1 MDVLPPLDP
10 FELPDDAPAAEGPAP
25 PARRRRRATAD
36 RPRTSVF
43 CIRLLP
49 GERRAVN
56 AAARRVGARSSSWG
70 REVLLAAAAEEVL
83 PSLDAAATEELL
95 RLRRDLNAGVGN
107 NLNQAMKAANEL
119 RKAGASPD
127 EDALLAAVSEARQAL
142 QALRGELGRVIAPR
156 GRR

>member
-10 FELPDDAPAAEGPAP
+10 FELPDDAPAAENPP
-25 PARRRRRATAD
+25 SPARRRRRATAD
-36 RPRTSVF
+36 RPRTALF

-56 AAARRVGARSSSWG
+56 AAARRAGARSSSWA
-70 REVLLAAAAEEVL
+70 REVLLAAAADEMP
-83 PSLDAAATEELL
+83 PSLGAGAAEELL
-95 RLRRDLNAGVGN
+95 RLRRDLNSGIGA
-107 NLNQAMKAANEL
+107 NLNQAMKMANEL
-119 RKAGASPD
+119 RKAGGSVD
-127 EDALLAAVSEARQAL
+127 EGALVAAVTEARDAL